1 MIGIKKW
8 IVKKFPN
15 IFPENTYKYYRFLY
29 GKTTHVYPM
38 IDEFTN
44 QYKFWTKSHLY
55 TYFEDTNRPNY
66 IGSYYVAWVKE
77 NGDISRLDGPAVIY
91 KDYGRAD
98 FVVNKKL
105 VTGDVLAFLKQHDIN
120 LKDITEDQKMML
132 KLFMTQFL

>member
-1 MIGIKKW
+1 MTGIKKW
-8 IVKKFPN
+8 IVETFPKV
-15 IFPENTYKYYRFLY
+15 FPKNTYKYYRFLY
-29 GKTTHVYPM
+29 GKTTQVYPI

-44 QYKFWTKSHLY
+44 QYKFWTKPHFY

-91 KDYGRAD
+91 NDYGAD
-98 FVVNKKL
+98 FVVNNKL
-105 VTGDVLAFLKQHDIN
+105 VTGYVLVFLKQHDIN

>member
-29 GKTTHVYPM
+29 GKTTQVYPI

-44 QYKFWTKSHLY
+44 QYKFWTKPHFY

-91 KDYGRAD
+91 NGSGAD

-105 VTGDVLAFLKQHDIN
+105 VTGNVLIFLKQHDIN
-120 LKDITEDQKMML
+120 LKNMTEVDKMML
-132 KLFMTQFL
+132 KLYLSEFT